1 MRKYGI
7 LANKMRIYLKKSLE
21 RVQYYYFYFSG
32 KISIRWLGLRLTWG
46 RAQQIF
52 SFLVGSAVRNLIYR
66 HGIHFT
72 KIKNGFMKTIFYFLG
87 EVRMFHPAR
96 KVCFHEWRPVDKKNI
111 AVNSIVFHSEVIT
124 NYS

>member
-1 MRKYGI
+1 MRKKIEKIFWDMEIIG
-7 LANKMRIYLKKSLE
+7 NRRKIY
-21 RVQYYYFYFSG
+21 
-32 KISIRWLGLRLTWG
+32 I
-46 RAQQIF
+46 
-52 SFLVGSAVRNLIYR
+52 
-66 HGIHFT
+66 FT
-72 KIKNGFMKTIFYFLG
+72 KIKNGLIKKNFYFLG